1 MHTPRLGLRRVAA
14 LAAAAVVGLTLSV
27 SPASASDGWKHRPY
41 DYYLALGDSLA
52 AGYQPNA
59 GPTFLSGKGYA
70 DDIAADLASGG
81 TKYVNLSCPGET
93 TGSMIHGGCPYPHS
107 YADQLDAATAFL
119 RDHQGARVL
128 VTIDIGA
135 NDVDGCVKNG
145 SLDIQC
151 GLNGIKT
158 AGENLPVIMSAL
170 HQAAGHKTEFIGMSY
185 YNPFLAAWLTGPAGQ
200 NTAKVSAVFSDL
212 FNGVLTGEYSLFG
225 DRVAD
230 IAGTFQNDAFSP
242 MVPIA
247 PGVTAPLNVALIC
260 KWTWM
265 CDPKFGPNIHAN
277 DAGYRV
283 MADAFEA
290 KI

>member
-1 MHTPRLGLRRVAA
+1 MHIPRLGLRRVAA
-14 LAAAAVVGLTLSV
+14 LAAAVVVGFTLSA
-27 SPASASDGWKHRPY
+27 SPASATDGWKHRPF

-59 GPTFLSGKGYA
+59 APTFLSGKGYA

-81 TKYVNLSCPGET
+81 TKFVNLSCPGET
-93 TGSMIHGGCPYPHS
+93 TTSMIKGGCPYPHT
-107 YADQLDAATAFL
+107 YANQLDAATAFL
-119 RDHQGARVL
+119 QAHQGARVL

-135 NDVDGCVKNG
+135 NDVDGCVKG
-145 SLDIQC
+145 GTLDIQC

-158 AGENLPVIMSAL
+158 AGSNLPVIMASL
-170 HQAAGHKTEFIGMSY
+170 HAAAGHKTEFVGMSY

-200 NTAKVSAVFSDL
+200 QTAKVSAVFDDL
-212 FNGVLTGEYSLFG
+212 FNGVLATEYSLFG

-230 IAGTFQNDAFSP
+230 IAGTFQNDNFTP
-242 MVPIA
+242 VPGTTV
-247 PGVTAPLNVALIC
+247 PTNVALIC

-265 CDPKFGPNIHAN
+265 CDPKLGPNIHAN

>member
-1 MHTPRLGLRRVAA
+1 MHVPRLGLRRVAA
-14 LAAAAVVGLTLSV
+14 LAAAVAVGFTLSA
-27 SPASASDGWKHRPY
+27 SPASASSGWKHRPF

-59 GPTFLSGKGYA
+59 GPSFLSGKGYT
-70 DDIAADLASGG
+70 DDIAADLAAQG
-81 TKYVNLSCPGET
+81 TQYVNLSCPGET
-93 TGSMIHGGCPYPHS
+93 TGSMIHGGCPYPHK

-119 RDHQGARVL
+119 SAHKGARVL

-135 NDVDGCVKNG
+135 NDVDGCVKG
-145 SLDIQC
+145 GGLDVQC

-158 AGENLPVIMSAL
+158 AGGNLPTIMSAL
-170 HQAAGHKTEFIGMSY
+170 HDAAGHKTEFVGMNY

-200 NTAKVSAVFSDL
+200 STAKLSAVFSDL
-212 FNGVLTGEYSLFG
+212 FNGVLESEYFLFG
-225 DRVAD
+225 DQTAD
-230 IAGTFQNDAFSP
+230 IAGTFHNDSFTP
-242 MVPIA
+242 VVPIA
-247 PGVTAPLNVALIC
+247 PGVSAPLNVALIC
-260 KWTWM
+260 EWTWM
-265 CDPKFGPNIHAN
+265 CDPKLGPNIHAN